1 MNRKPTILLG
11 MPTDNLIYQTIETAL
26 KHHGFQVVSAIQP
39 GRDFHYPSC
48 LSRLKIKF
56 QQVVLHDG
64 HAKDKLKSKI
74 LLKHVEK
81 EITRYGGVDYALF
94 IRGDIYTED
103 FLQTIK
109 RHVRHKM
116 INYQWDGLSR
126 FSKIHQYIGLFD
138 KFYVFDPA
146 DLINR
151 PGLLPATNF
160 YFDHIPTISA
170 NPKHDLYFVGLH
182 YPNRVEE
189 IGTFAKA
196 AEKLGLSLDF
206 HIGSLDIPPDILS
219 KQYPDNIQTFQGIRS
234 FADNLNAT
242 QTQAKVLTD
251 FKTPA
256 HNGLS
261 FRPFEALGY
270 RKKLITTNTDITR
283 YDFYH
288 PDNIFVWQGNNLDG
302 LKTFM
307 DKPYH
312 EMPSEIYEKYSF
324 GNWIRYI
331 LDIHPHHPID
341 LPK

>member
-1 MNRKPTILLG
+1 MTQKPTILLG
-11 MPTDNLIYQTIETAL
+11 MPTDNLIYQTIEIAL
-26 KHHGFQVVSAIQP
+26 KHHGFEVISAIQP
-39 GRDFHYPSC
+39 GQDFHYPSAFH
-48 LSRLKIKF
+48 RLKIKF
-56 QQVVLHDG
+56 QQVILSDKY
-64 HAKDKLKSKI
+64 AKDKLKSKI
-74 LLKHVEK
+74 LLDHVEK
-81 EITRYGGVDYALF
+81 QIARYGHVDYALF
-94 IRGDIYTED
+94 IRGDIYTQD

-109 RHVRHKM
+109 HHVRHKM
-116 INYQWDGLSR
+116 VNYQWDGLSR
-126 FSKIHQYIGLFD
+126 FSKIHQYIRLFD

-146 DLINR
+146 DLSHQPN
-151 PGLLPATNF
+151 LLPATNF

-170 NPKHDLYFVGLH
+170 DLKHDLYFVGLH

-189 IGTFAKA
+189 ISTFAKA

-206 HIGSLDIPPDILS
+206 HIGSLDISSDILS
-219 KQYPDNIQTFQGIRS
+219 KQYPDNIQTFQGVRS
-234 FADNLNAT
+234 FADNLHAA
-242 QTQAKVLTD
+242 QTQAKVLVD
-251 FKTPA
+251 FKTPV

-288 PDNIFVWQGNNLDG
+288 PDNIFVWRGNDLEG

-324 GNWIRYI
+324 GNWVRYI
-331 LDIHPHHPID
+331 LDIHPHQPVG